1 MIYDRCE
8 GPRNFHY
15 NSGSVPDIPSASLLQ
30 LQRSTPYAL
39 PSNPPSLP
47 RLPPLPPSQTSGT
60 LPSNML
66 LRDISTQA
74 TSSHIS
80 IFHGVDTTRPTTPLR
95 ESGSVPVTS
104 LVTPPRREPER
115 QNLVTPPLPRQ
126 VVAPST
132 EESRLPRPREL
143 GVLPPA
149 EPTLRPLAMPTFQQL
164 QLHGRQ
170 QPLMYPRYI
179 AKVSLVGNSV
189 GKVVSKFKIPGRNQ
203 KKYE

>member
-1 MIYDRCE
+1 M
-8 GPRNFHY
+8 
-15 NSGSVPDIPSASLLQ
+15 
-30 LQRSTPYAL
+30 
-39 PSNPPSLP
+39 
-47 RLPPLPPSQTSGT
+47 
-60 LPSNML
+60 
-66 LRDISTQA
+66 
-74 TSSHIS
+74 
-80 IFHGVDTTRPTTPLR
+80 
-95 ESGSVPVTS
+95 
-104 LVTPPRREPER
+104 
-115 QNLVTPPLPRQ
+115 
-126 VVAPST
+126 
-132 EESRLPRPREL
+132 PRPREL